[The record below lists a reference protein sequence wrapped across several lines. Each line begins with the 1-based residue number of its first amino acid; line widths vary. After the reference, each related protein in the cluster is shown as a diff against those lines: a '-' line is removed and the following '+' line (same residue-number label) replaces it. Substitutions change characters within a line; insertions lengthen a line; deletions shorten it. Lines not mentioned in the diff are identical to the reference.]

1 MPMSIP
7 NYPFSLSHLDQF
19 EKLEG
24 PETLLVKNMTPL
36 DYNVL
41 YRGDGNPR
49 WILQLKAITV
59 ENLELIKQVSK
70 KVSNLTYNDI
80 GHLLM
85 KGVIWENQVKNEECL
100 PVKGEYVHASFDYV
114 KGILRCTNISVITR
128 RVPVRYDYKKEMLDE
143 INNFENIVKQNG

>member
-1 MPMSIP
+1 MLMKNPD
-7 NYPFSLSHLDQF
+7 YPFALSHLDQF
-19 EKLEG
+19 ETIDG
-24 PETLLVKNMTPL
+24 PETLMVKNMTPL

-49 WILQLKAITV
+49 WILQLKAITTT
-59 ENLELIKQVSK
+59 NLELIKQVSK
-70 KVSNLTYNDI
+70 KVSSLTYQDI

-85 KGVIWENQVKNEECL
+85 TGVIWENQIKNAECL

-143 INNFENIVKQNG
+143 ITNFEKMVKQNG